1 MEEFLRYQKTI
12 SVIILGVL
20 LAGAVALGVAMPDN
34 WQYGAGL
41 LWGGAGGLV
50 MFRMK
55 VLAIIR
61 FAANPKQPP
70 SGSSQFRQ
78 LVVAAVFLAV
88 ALAAN
93 HYLGPS
99 LKHDVFN
106 KWTVFAGIFLPS
118 LVLATDGLLRPAA
131 MVAAGAPKGN
141 ARGAGAAPQAT
152 GDANPAASASDAAG
166 AAPAPD
172 RQIATPEQ

>member
-12 SVIILGVL
+12 SAIVLGVL
-20 LAGAVALGVAMPDN
+20 LAGAAALYAAMPEN

-50 MFRMK
+50 MLRMK
-55 VLAIIR
+55 VLAILR

-70 SGSSQFRQ
+70 SGASQFRQ
-78 LVVAAVFLAV
+78 LVVAAVFLAI

-93 HYLGPS
+93 HYLGPGI
-99 LKHDVFN
+99 KHDVFN

-118 LVLATDGLLRPAA
+118 VVLAADGLLRPEA
-131 MVAAGAPKGN
+131 MVAAGAG
-141 ARGAGAAPQAT
+141 APQ
-152 GDANPAASASDAAG
+152 SG
-166 AAPAPD
+166 AAPAPGAGGASPAHD
-172 RQIATPEQ
+172 AGAAGGDAPAEAPQD